1 MEEKEVKDIVEDVV
15 DVVEET
21 YSENAK
27 TESED

>member
-27 TESED
+27 AASED